1 MAQGRKTG
9 GRRAGTPNRS
19 TVDLRELIDAVADP
33 EALVKELVRLARGA
47 EREETRLQAIRELL
61 DRRFGRPTQAV
72 EAPLQ
77 SPTYVIEAPLP
88 DLDADAWA
96 EEARRGWARP

>member
-9 GRRAGTPNRS
+9 GRRAGTPNRA

-47 EREETRLQAIRELL
+47 DERGPASWR
-61 DRRFGRPTQAV
+61 
-72 EAPLQ
+72 
-77 SPTYVIEAPLP
+77 
-88 DLDADAWA
+88 
-96 EEARRGWARP
+96 